1 MKAAGALKVASLLA
15 AGVAAGVGLATAAT
29 HFAYGSSAPDF
40 RTANELSRFGLA
52 FERVR
57 DNYLS
62 EPEDRQLIENAIGGM
77 LSNLDAHSSYFD
89 PKTFAAMQTKAAGAY
104 GGIGVV
110 IGLKD
115 GAIDIVS
122 VVPST
127 PAARA
132 GIKMGDELIAING
145 APMHGHALDD
155 VSSRMRGKVG
165 TDVELMVGRT
175 NAKPFAVSL
184 TREAIEVERLT
195 WHREGDIGYIRIVA
209 FSDRTEPDMRKAVA
223 DLKHQIGPGLK
234 GYVVDLR
241 NNGGGVLQAS
251 IDVADDFLDSGEI
264 VSVRGRDAQSME
276 RYDAHPGDIADGKP
290 IVVLINGGTASASEI
305 VAGALQDH
313 HRATILGSLSFGK
326 GSVQTVMPLDNGAG
340 GALHMTTARYYTPSG
355 RSIQVTGIV
364 PDMPVAD
371 GAGVPQYQREAE
383 LPHHLLAEGPAAK
396 PVGSPVVPMAG
407 HAYLDFQLT
416 MALSY
421 LHKSLAARSS
431 VPEHA

>member
-1 MKAAGALKVASLLA
+1 MRVAGVVKAGLLVTV
-15 AGVAAGVGLATAAT
+15 GVAAGFALAVAAT
-29 HFAYGSSAPDF
+29 RFAYGADEAGL
-40 RTANELSRFGLA
+40 RTENELSRFGLA

-62 EPEDRQLIENAIGGM
+62 RPEDRQLIENAISGM
-77 LSNLDAHSSYFD
+77 LTNLDAHSSYFD
-89 PKTFAAMQTKAAGAY
+89 PKTFAAMQTKAAGVY

-110 IGLKD
+110 ISLKD
-115 GAIDIVS
+115 SAIDIVS

-132 GIKMGDELIAING
+132 GVRMGDELIAIDG
-145 APMHGHALDD
+145 TTMRGHALDD
-155 VSSRMRGKVG
+155 VSQRMRGTVG
-165 TDVELMVGRT
+165 TAVRLTLSRADV
-175 NAKPFAVSL
+175 KPFDLNL

-195 WHREGDIGYIRIVA
+195 WRAEGDVGYIKIVA
-209 FSDRTEPDMRKAVA
+209 FSDRTEPDLRQAVA
-223 DLKHQIGPGLK
+223 DLKRRIGPALK
-234 GYVVDLR
+234 GYIVDLR

-264 VSVRGRDAQSME
+264 VSVRGRNTQSIE
-276 RYDAHPGDIADGKP
+276 RYDASPGDIAEGKP
-290 IVVLINGGTASASEI
+290 VVVLINGGTASASEI

-364 PDMPVAD
+364 PDILVSD
-371 GAGVPQYQREAE
+371 GPSSPQYEREAE
-383 LPHHLLAEGPAAK
+383 LPHHLAAEGPTAK
-396 PVGSPVVPMAG
+396 PVGVPLAPAAG

-416 MALSY
+416 TALSY
-421 LHKSLAARSS
+421 LHKSLAQREAF
-431 VPEHA
+431 PEHA

>member
-1 MKAAGALKVASLLA
+1 MTLAGAIRSVSLIAAGMAAGFGLA
-15 AGVAAGVGLATAAT
+15 AAAT
-29 HFAYGSSAPDF
+29 HFAYGSSAPGF
-40 RTANELSRFGLA
+40 RTENELGRFGLA

-62 EPEDRQLIENAIGGM
+62 EPEDRQLIENAISGM
-77 LSNLDAHSSYFD
+77 LTNLDAHSSYFD
-89 PKTFAAMQTKAAGAY
+89 PSTFAAMQTKAAGAY

-110 IGLKD
+110 IALKA
-115 GAIDIVS
+115 GGIDVVS

-132 GIKMGDELIAING
+132 GIRMGDELVAING
-145 APMHGHALDD
+145 TPMKGHALDD
-155 VSSRMRGKVG
+155 VSSRMRGNVG
-165 TDVELMVGRT
+165 TDVELTIGRT
-175 NAKPFAVSL
+175 NAKPFAVTL

-195 WHREGDIGYIRIVA
+195 WHREGDVGYIRIVA
-209 FSDRTEPDMRKAVA
+209 FSDRTEPDLRKAVA
-223 DLKHQIGPGLK
+223 ELKQQIGPGLK
-234 GYVVDLR
+234 GYVIDLR

-251 IDVADDFLDSGEI
+251 IDVADDFLNSGEI
-264 VSVRGRDAQSME
+264 VSVRGRNTESME
-276 RYDAHPGDIADGKP
+276 RYDAHPGDITDGKP

-355 RSIQVTGIV
+355 RSIQVTGII
-364 PDMPVAD
+364 PDLPVAD
-371 GAGVPQYQREAE
+371 GPGVPQYQREAE

-396 PVGSPVVPMAG
+396 PVGAPIVPLAG

-416 MALSY
+416 MAVNF
-421 LHKSLAARSS
+421 LHKSLAAGGS